1 MDARKLAQ
9 CYEEEI
15 LPGWDAAFVDLL
27 IESFPAALPE
37 KASLL
42 ELGCTTGRLTEEIVA
57 RLPDGGRLIA
67 IEDVRELMEIARRKV
82 AAFDRR
88 QVFFKKEPA
97 DKISFADGTFD
108 AVLCA
113 GLAPI
118 YELGDV
124 LTEVARLLKPDGV
137 ALLGVPM
144 RGSFQEL
151 LDIFRE
157 VLEKED
163 LIQIQAEL
171 DRLSTRLP
179 DRPGAARLLSDIGL
193 VETRIG
199 MQERSLRFDDAL
211 AFLQAPLVREHCLEG
226 CLALIDDRSWREGVL
241 AGMVRSLDTYF
252 PDGIELTLVLGRL
265 EGAKA

>member
-15 LPGWDAAFVDLL
+15 LPGWDAAFVELL
-27 IESFPAALPE
+27 IEAFPGPLPE

-42 ELGCTTGRLTEEIVA
+42 ELGCTTGRLTEEIVS
-57 RLPDGGRLIA
+57 RLPEGGRLIA

-113 GLAPI
+113 GLAPM
-118 YELGDV
+118 YDLTSV
-124 LTEVARLLKPDGV
+124 LTEAARLLKTDGN

-163 LIQIQAEL
+163 LIQIQEDL
-171 DRLSTRLP
+171 DRLSARLP
-179 DRPGAARLLSDIGL
+179 DRPGANRLLSDAGL

-199 MQERSLRFDDAL
+199 LAERTLRFENAL
-211 AFLQAPLVREHCLEG
+211 AFLQAPLVRTHCLEG

-252 PDGIELTLVLGRL
+252 PEGIELTLVLGRL
-265 EGAKA
+265 EGIKA

>member
-27 IESFPAALPE
+27 VEAFPETLPE

-113 GLAPI
+113 GLAPT
-118 YELGDV
+118 YDLKKV
-124 LTEVARLLKPDGV
+124 LAETVRLLKNDGA

-163 LIQIQAEL
+163 LVAIQEDL
-171 DRLSTRLP
+171 DRLASRLP
-179 DRPGAARLLSDIGL
+179 DRPGASRLLSEVGL

-199 MQERSLRFDDAL
+199 LKERSLQFDDAL

-226 CLALIDDRSWREGVL
+226 CLGLIDDRSWREGVL

-252 PDGIELTLVLGRL
+252 PSGIELTLVLGRL
-265 EGAKA
+265 EGIKP

>member
-9 CYEEEI
+9 CYDEEV

-27 IESFPAALPE
+27 CEEFPAPLPA
-37 KASLL
+37 KAQLL
-42 ELGCTTGRLTEEIVA
+42 EIGCTTGRLTETLME
-57 RLPDGGRLIA
+57 RLPEGGRLIA
-67 IEDVRELMEIARRKV
+67 IEDVRELMEIARGKV
-82 AAFDRR
+82 AAFDRKR
-88 QVFFKKEPA
+88 VFFKKEPA
-97 DKISFADGTFD
+97 DHISFSDGTFD
-108 AVLCA
+108 AVLSA

-118 YELGDV
+118 YDLAEVLG
-124 LTEVARLLKPDGV
+124 EVARLLKPDGA

-163 LIQIQAEL
+163 LFQVQNEL
-171 DRLSTRLP
+171 DRLTARLP
-179 DRPGAARLLSDIGL
+179 DRLEALRLLNEAGL
-193 VETRIG
+193 VETRVG
-199 MQERSLRFDDAL
+199 LCERSLRFADAL
-211 AFLQAPLVREHCLEG
+211 EFLQAPLVRTHCLEQ
-226 CLALIDDRSWREGVL
+226 CLDLIQDRSWREGVL

-265 EGAKA
+265 SGTRA